1 MEHPSRLSSIKLGDR
16 GRSSTLLLIDTLKIV
31 EYRLIIDQSGILH
44 LGIHFM
50 IFGADFI
57 DLLKHYGVVIFF
69 KLDIWKL
76 EKLGYIHTRV

>member
-1 MEHPSRLSSIKLGDR
+1 MDHPSRLSSIKLADR
-16 GRSSTLLLIDTLKIV
+16 ARSSTLLLIDTLKIV
-31 EYRLIIDQSGILH
+31 EYRLMIDQSGLH

-50 IFGADFI
+50 IFDGDFI